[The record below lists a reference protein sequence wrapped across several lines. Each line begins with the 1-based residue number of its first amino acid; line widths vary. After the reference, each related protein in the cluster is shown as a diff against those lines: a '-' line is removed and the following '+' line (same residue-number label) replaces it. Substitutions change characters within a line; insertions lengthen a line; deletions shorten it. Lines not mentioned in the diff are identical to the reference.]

1 MKFWWFQRN
10 FHGFQSLRNSQG
22 EILRA
27 QQLAS
32 SRFTQRLLGNPSVPL
47 RSQNWTPTATNKQ
60 NISIELTKLS
70 GTSAT
75 FTNKWH
81 CRASLIHWLPHLNL
95 ELTTLDWYH
104 LQLRGSTQSTDIDIR
119 RTTWLKGI
127 CGVSWSLDPQTM
139 SFSQSKSGL
148 ASRNNATNPTVPW
161 TNRLG
166 IMLPHPKQD

>member
-1 MKFWWFQRN
+1 MVPEN

-104 LQLRGSTQSTDIDIR
+104 CSWGGLHSLQTSTSGAPHG
-119 RTTWLKGI
+119 LKESVGFLEVWI
-127 CGVSWSLDPQTM
+127 PKTM

-148 ASRNNATNPTVPW
+148 GESE
-161 TNRLG
+161 
-166 IMLPHPKQD
+166 